1 MLLYFYFWMTKPDF
15 NCCNSFALSWIDK
28 VATGTQIF
36 VPVIVN
42 VGYWPTVG
50 SSVMKHLA
58 GQVRI
63 RLNSQSINSI
73 SRVLQKLLKCFN
85 DTLVLTF
92 FIPSFSI
99 LPVIFVLILKKHY
112 YYYYQQEN
120 QQYHHFYLKIGHLY
134 SIVIKF
140 QMF

>member
-28 VATGTQIF
+28 VATGTQVF

-85 DTLVLTF
+85 GTLVLTF

-99 LPVIFVLILKKHY
+99 LLVVFILNLKKH

-120 QQYHHFYLKIGHLY
+120 QQYHHFYLKMGHLY

>member
-112 YYYYQQEN
+112 YYYQQGN

-134 SIVIKF
+134 SIVTKF